1 MIRVKLLRVNY
12 TDNRVV
18 LYENGT
24 AGLISEGHAGLAEKG
39 ADIVCA
45 AVSTLIQTAIVSI
58 DRIAGVPQNITQND
72 GYLSSTFTINGL
84 TVEERKSIE
93 IIIHTML
100 LGLFEIRKQYPER
113 LTIAL

>member
-1 MIRVKLLRVNY
+1 MIRVKLLKVNY

-18 LYENGT
+18 LSDNGT
-24 AGLISEGHAGLAEKG
+24 AGIITEGHAGLAEKG
-39 ADIVCA
+39 TDIVCA

-58 DRIAGVPQNITQND
+58 DRIAGVSQNITQND
-72 GYLSSTFTINGL
+72 GYLSSTFTIKGL
-84 TVEERKSIE
+84 TLEERKTIE

-113 LTIAL
+113 LEIAL